1 MKTKS
6 AAKKGRS
13 CGEKTQRRHE
23 WGLGGEVPL
32 NNQIP
37 KRQGF
42 PDVQAFQVCGLDGEP
57 SVQAIAP
64 ENWNELEGIARSDG
78 FMLRADDGEELGYSE

>member
-13 CGEKTQRRHE
+13 CGEKTQRHE
-23 WGLGGEVPL
+23 WGLGGKVPL

-42 PDVQAFQVCGLDGEP
+42 PDVQAFQVCGLDGES

-64 ENWNELEGIARSDG
+64 ENWNELEGISRSDG
-78 FMLRADDGEELGYSE
+78 FVLWADDGEELGYSE